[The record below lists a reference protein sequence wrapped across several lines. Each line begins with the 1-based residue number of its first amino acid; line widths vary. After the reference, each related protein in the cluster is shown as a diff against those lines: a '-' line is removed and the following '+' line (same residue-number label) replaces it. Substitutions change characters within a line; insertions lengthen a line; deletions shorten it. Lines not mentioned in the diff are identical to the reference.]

1 MNDILV
7 HAGWE
12 CDPDNNDED
21 DFWVRIY
28 YGRDQGTEVAIYLDK
43 YTGAYTLN
51 NLGLDPLQVLQALAL
66 LTGSPQE
73 AIEILKAK
81 RTL

>member
-1 MNDILV
+1 MNDIVV

-12 CDPDNNDED
+12 ADLGYRDG
-21 DFWVRIY
+21 DFWVQIY
-28 YGRDQGTEVAIYLDK
+28 YGHDQGTEVAIYLDK

-51 NLGLDPLQVLQALAL
+51 NLGLAPLQVLQALAL